1 MIWSKIDMD
10 GSGTIDYTEWTVG
23 TINKAN
29 VITKAKLKK
38 AFDMFDIDGSGKI
51 SAQELKTVLGEMQI
65 GSLQS
70 SLNATTVSES
80 PNNAVDDQVWVK
92 MVQEADID
100 GDGEISLEEFERLMT
115 TLLASQRR
123 RSSTFTPRISSERL

>member
-1 MIWSKIDMD
+1 MIWNKIDMD
-10 GSGTIDYTEWTVG
+10 GSGAIDYTEWTVG

-65 GSLQS
+65 GRGNLQS

-80 PNNAVDDQVWVK
+80 PNNNVDDQVWVK
-92 MVQEADID
+92 MIQEADID

-115 TLLASQRR
+115 TLLAS
-123 RSSTFTPRISSERL
+123 